1 MAPGRPSPISH
12 FTNGHTANGRHQRRR
27 RLDRQQ
33 PAEIYGLPEYLYNAY
48 THLAYTGAYGR
59 ELPLL
64 IDAGNGEEITYRSF
78 QQCAAVL
85 SRNLELQ
92 CSLEAYDTVAIL
104 ALSNIDI
111 PIVTVAAW
119 NVRANVVVLP
129 PEASIDELQAMLVQH
144 MPRVIFVS
152 TVLLDQAQQLLSG
165 LSNSRRVQIVLFDIG
180 SNANSYQSPIN
191 NMPPL
196 LAIHQLYIS
205 NLDEVPSER
214 QPLSFNEAQELTA
227 VIYFNHQIGEDG
239 TILVDANSMSHYSV
253 ISFYNSSLRRSPSLP
268 STGSASRPARSEPNR
283 PQTPISPTSRLN
295 IAESSLDH
303 TPDIAFTVL
312 RMHRAYRLHRVLFDM
327 FCRGAR
333 YIVAH
338 SFDPAQFV
346 NLVDQYALLYAELTF
361 AEIAQFVGFMQTH
374 MMHRLSSESEADSQ
388 VSVSQ
393 ATVSSL
399 LDPEL
404 SDMLATLRIIY
415 TESDRAELELGAEV
429 SRLLPNAIIVR
440 TRFGSYVESPVRSR
454 T

>member
-1 MAPGRPSPISH
+1 MAPGRPSPITH
-12 FTNGHTANGRHQRRR
+12 FANGHAANGRHQRRR

-33 PAEIYGLPEYLYNAY
+33 PAEIHGLPEYLYNAY
-48 THLAYTGAYGR
+48 MQLAFTGAYGR

-64 IDAGNGEEITYRSF
+64 IDADSGEEITYRSF
-78 QQCAAVL
+78 QQSAAVL

-92 CSLEAYDTVAIL
+92 CGLEAYDTVAIL
-104 ALSNIDI
+104 AFSNIDI
-111 PIVTVAAW
+111 PIATVAAW

-129 PEASIDELQAMLVQH
+129 PEAPVGELQAMLVQH

-152 TVLLDQAQQLLSG
+152 SGLLDRAQQLLSG
-165 LSNSRRVQIVLFDIG
+165 LSNSRRVRIVLLDID
-180 SNANSYQSPIN
+180 SSTAPND
-191 NMPPL
+191 MPPS
-196 LAIHQLYIS
+196 IHQLYTS
-205 NLDEVPSER
+205 NLNEAPIER
-214 QPLSFNEAQELTA
+214 QPLSLNEAQELTA
-227 VIYFNHQIGEDG
+227 VIYFNHQVGEDG
-239 TILVDANSMSHYSV
+239 TTLVDANSMSHYSV

-268 STGSASRPARSEPNR
+268 STASRPANPESNR
-283 PQTPISPTSRLN
+283 PQTPVSPTSRANL
-295 IAESSLDH
+295 IQASLDH

-346 NLVDQYALLYAELTF
+346 SLVDQYELLFAELTF
-361 AEIAQFVGFMQTH
+361 AEIAQLVAFMQTRTVP
-374 MMHRLSSESEADSQ
+374 RLSLESEADSQ

-393 ATVSSL
+393 ATASS

-404 SDMLATLRIIY
+404 SDTLASLRIIY
-415 TESDRAELELGAEV
+415 TESDRAELELGAEI
-429 SRLLPNAIIVR
+429 SRLLPNATIVR